1 MEWQRRIGF
10 CWDRQWLVVNYK
22 GIQRVEPKLALVEV
36 QLPNEA
42 FLENWEPT
50 KSFYL
55 VLKAPG
61 MDVLKVSLSKPQE
74 IADGVS
80 VWEWSGA
87 ALDN

>member
-1 MEWQRRIGF
+1 MMKCF
-10 CWDRQWLVVNYK
+10 CWDRQWLVANYK
-22 GIQRVEPKLALVEV
+22 GRAYIQRVEPKLALVEV